1 MINDL
6 AFSNF
11 WDTIRSKENHLH
23 IVFAY
28 GQGCGPCANTKPKYE
43 MVVNY
48 FQKMN
53 AKIEFH
59 RINVWAEENRP
70 LSQELGIKVVPSFF
84 GFFNGNNLW
93 MTSGG
98 LDTAIQKTAIMSVI
112 DNIYTNFGVK
122 I

>member
-1 MINDL
+1 MINEL
-6 AFSNF
+6 TVSNF
-11 WDTIRSKENHLH
+11 WDTVRDNSDYLH

-43 MVVNY
+43 MVANY
-48 FQKMN
+48 FGKMN
-53 AKIEFH
+53 AKIHFH
-59 RINVWAEENRP
+59 NINVWAEENRP
-70 LSQELGIKVVPSFF
+70 VGHELGVKVVPSFF

-93 MTSGG
+93 MTSGA
-98 LDTAIQKTAIMSVI
+98 LDSAAQKNAIMSVI